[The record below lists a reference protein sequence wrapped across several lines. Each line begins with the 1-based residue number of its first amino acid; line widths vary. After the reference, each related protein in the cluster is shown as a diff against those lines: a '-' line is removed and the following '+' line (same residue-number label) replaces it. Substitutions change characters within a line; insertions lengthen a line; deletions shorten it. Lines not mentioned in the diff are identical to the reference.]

1 MKANIP
7 KPKAWRDLS
16 QAQRDRIEKYCR
28 DVALEA
34 ARETTERDGRI
45 MLDIYIKMVCLT
57 LHDAFGFGEKRLTM
71 FLGNHRR
78 LFHRQRKMVQNGTQ
92 LEYLDKRMTEIF
104 KKNGF
109 PQEFFDEMLG
119 AVETPTEEKEGVH
132 NDNKMDN

>member
-7 KPKAWRDLS
+7 KAYSSLPP
-16 QAQRDRIEKYCR
+16 AQRKKLEDYCKS
-28 DVALEA
+28 VALEA
-34 ARETTERDGRI
+34 ARKTTEKDARI

-78 LFHRQRKMVQNGTQ
+78 LFYRQRKMVQNNTQ
-92 LEYLDKRMTEIF
+92 LEYLDKRMAEIF

-109 PQEFFDEMLG
+109 PQKFFDDMLG
-119 AVETPTEEKEGVH
+119 EMDTSNEEESEEI
-132 NDNKMDN
+132 